1 MELNYTAPG
10 SFLAAK
16 GDDAQLEV
24 RLALPE
30 SVEAPVAAGQQLGT
44 VTVLRGGQ
52 TLAEYPVTAANDVA
66 ALSFGLCFR
75 RLVEALL
82 LHA

>member
-24 RLALPE
+24 QLALPE

-52 TLAEYPVTAANDVA
+52 TLAE
-66 ALSFGLCFR
+66 
-75 RLVEALL
+75 
-82 LHA
+82 